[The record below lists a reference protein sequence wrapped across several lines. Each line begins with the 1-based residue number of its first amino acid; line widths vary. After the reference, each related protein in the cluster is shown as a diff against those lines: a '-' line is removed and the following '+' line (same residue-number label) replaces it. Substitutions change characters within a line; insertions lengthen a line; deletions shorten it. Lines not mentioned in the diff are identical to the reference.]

1 MSSSATADLGGLP
14 ELQNLQLTVLVAHSP
29 LAVEVDPLTG
39 EVRIDDR
46 LSGLSAADQAACE
59 WALRL
64 GDAWSVPVRALTVGP
79 PAADAT
85 LRGALAAGAA
95 TATRVATDADAD
107 ADADP
112 RMVAAG
118 VLAALRRGGAH
129 GQPARRDIVLAGT
142 WSPRRGSGAVPALVA
157 AGLGHDPEA
166 GEELGSAAGRGSGGA
181 AQALGLL
188 SLIPTA
194 PGVIEAERRLDG
206 GRRERLRVRAP
217 AVLSVDPGTA
227 TLRRAGLRAVVAARR
242 APIEVLRV
250 ALGQA
255 PPTTGLPLRPRPKVL
270 LPPDQTLPARDRV
283 LRLTGAGES
292 RGTGRTAVR
301 LDPPEAADRI
311 HAALRGWGY
320 LPADDPGA
328 DGPAP
333 RARNAD
339 EQPR

>member
-1 MSSSATADLGGLP
+1 MSSSATAETTGMP
-14 ELQNLQLTVLVAHSP
+14 RPRITVLVAHSP

-39 EVRIDDR
+39 EVTVDER

-64 GDAWSVPVRALTVGP
+64 GDAWSAPVRALTVGP

-85 LRGALAAGAA
+85 LREALAAGAA
-95 TATRVATDADAD
+95 TAIRVDAG

-112 RMVAAG
+112 RVVAAG
-118 VLAALRRGGAH
+118 VVAALRRDAAG
-129 GQPARRDIVLAGT
+129 RDIVVAGT

-157 AGLGHDPEA
+157 AGLG
-166 GEELGSAAGRGSGGA
+166 GGRGTDGDHGMVGA

-188 SLIPTA
+188 SLTPTT
-194 PGVIEAERRLDG
+194 PGVVEAERRLDG

-227 TLRRAGLRAVVAARR
+227 ALRRAGLRAVVAARS
-242 APIEVLRV
+242 APIEVVRI
-250 ALGQA
+250 ALPA
-255 PPTTGLPLRPRPKVL
+255 SLPATGAPLRPRPKVL
-270 LPPDQTLPARDRV
+270 LPPDQTLPARERV
-283 LRLTGAGES
+283 RKLTGAGES
-292 RGTGRTAVR
+292 RGHLERTIIR

-311 HAALRGWGY
+311 LVALRHWGY
-320 LPADDPGA
+320 LTAGETPGET
-328 DGPAP
+328 
-333 RARNAD
+333 AD